1 MTETARK
8 LMPNFRENTF
18 GSISFASYNQLEYSI
33 RRLEET
39 AYSEEVILFSK
50 WTASSYYFAT
60 GISYSRFAEIMHK

>member
-1 MTETARK
+1 MSETARK

-18 GSISFASYNQLEYSI
+18 GSISFASYNQLEYSV

-50 WTASSYYFAT
+50 
-60 GISYSRFAEIMHK
+60 